1 MLHTFVA
8 TQIWQCV
15 AKPGFCVTNSD
26 AIPGTL
32 CLDVKAKLL
41 AVDFLVLQQCE
52 VLDLDG

>member
-32 CLDVKAKLL
+32 CPDVKAKLL
-41 AVDFLVLQQCE
+41 AIDFLVLQQCE